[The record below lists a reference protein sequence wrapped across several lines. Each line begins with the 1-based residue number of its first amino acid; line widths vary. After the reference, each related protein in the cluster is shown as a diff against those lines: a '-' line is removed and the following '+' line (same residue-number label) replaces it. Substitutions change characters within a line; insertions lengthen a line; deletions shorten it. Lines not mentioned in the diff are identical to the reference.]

1 MPRRLIDLNPSRREV
16 LKWGGVA
23 LAGSFVEGGRWPLEV
38 RAAAKANPRG
48 TARNCIFVEMGGC
61 ISPME
66 CWDAKETEQT
76 PKDLDYQK
84 VTSELTLSKTLFPQ
98 MSQHMHRVGLVRSM
112 RAS

>member
-1 MPRRLIDLNPSRREV
+1 MKRILDGLSPSRREV

-23 LAGSFVEGGRWPLEV
+23 LASSFVERGRWPLEV

-48 TARNCIFVEMGGC
+48 SARNCIFVEMGGC

-84 VTSELTLSKTLFPQ
+84 VTSELTLSKTLFPL
-98 MSQHMHRVGLVRSM
+98 MSKYMNRVGLVRSM